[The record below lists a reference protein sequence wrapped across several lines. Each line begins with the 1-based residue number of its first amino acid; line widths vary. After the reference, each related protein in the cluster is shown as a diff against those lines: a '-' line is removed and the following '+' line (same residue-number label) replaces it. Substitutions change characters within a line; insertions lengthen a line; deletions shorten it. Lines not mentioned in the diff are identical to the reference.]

1 MTGNRSE
8 SAEGRSPRPGGVVRL
23 YPTAYRRQHG
33 AEIAATLADIADAEG
48 GWGARRET
56 AAVAGHAL
64 RMRTGL
70 DSARPTGRALA
81 GLAPYVVAV
90 AASLSAALLVVWPL
104 EPQAWDGE
112 RTYTP
117 LAYAPWLAVLGC
129 LIAGRWA
136 WARIGAAAALA
147 GAALSVPLAL
157 WSGGREGLSQNL
169 PTVLGLA
176 AAATAVLAAPP
187 DLPPTAPR
195 ARRNATLTAL
205 ALGVPLLVAST
216 TVFQAVAG
224 PGAVESARPEPVRVL
239 LQFAPLVLA
248 FPAALGLA
256 RSRHG
261 GAVATVV
268 VAAACALVYEYGLL
282 ASVPYD
288 AGMLIGKAGFLTGL
302 AALLIRLALRL
313 RATRERT
320 RAS

>member
-1 MTGNRSE
+1 M
-8 SAEGRSPRPGGVVRL
+8 
-23 YPTAYRRQHG
+23 
-33 AEIAATLADIADAEG
+33 
-48 GWGARRET
+48 
-56 AAVAGHAL
+56 
-64 RMRTGL
+64 
-70 DSARPTGRALA
+70 
-81 GLAPYVVAV
+81 
-90 AASLSAALLVVWPL
+90 
-104 EPQAWDGE
+104 
-112 RTYTP
+112 
-117 LAYAPWLAVLGC
+117 LGC

-136 WARIGAAAALA
+136 WARISAAGALA

-176 AAATAVLAAPP
+176 VAATAVLAAPP

-224 PGAVESARPEPVRVL
+224 PGVVESARPEPVRVL
-239 LQFAPLVLA
+239 LRFAPLALA
-248 FPAALGLA
+248 FPAALALA
-256 RSRHG
+256 RFRHG
-261 GAVATVV
+261 GTVAAAVV
-268 VAAACALVYEYGLL
+268 VAACALMYEYGLL

-288 AGMLIGKAGFLTGL
+288 AGTLIGKVGFLTGL

-313 RATRERT
+313 RATRERP